1 MLVCVNVNR
10 FMEIDDPVFQELHD
24 LHEKNADGTPEQY
37 EKAISVIEE
46 ATGVKFFDFE
56 RDGIE
61 NTELRITNVYEA
73 DDYVPILE
81 A

>member
-1 MLVCVNVNR
+1 MLVCVNVSR

-24 LHEKNADGTPEQY
+24 LHEKNTDGTPEQY
-37 EKAISVIEE
+37 EKAISAIEE
-46 ATGVKFFDFE
+46 ATGIKFFDFG

-61 NTELRITNVYEA
+61 NTEFRITNVYEA
-73 DDYVPILE
+73 NDYVPILE